1 MAKAIALLTEQQVA
15 QAEPQTKSRKLF
27 DGLGLY
33 LEVMPT
39 GTKAWRMK
47 FRQPNRKEDRLTFG
61 HYPEVSLELARSRC
75 LAARKM
81 LDEGQDPRTEFN
93 AARIR
98 LPKRLLQNRPLPPAM
113 DTRKVGHCASQ
124 VGRQAVERLHGL
136 VFPALSRVAAEE
148 GVRSDMQIMLER
160 IQKERSAEAIVIL
173 YDYCADIIFGCLEL
187 GIDEDDLIETMTD
200 ARVVQRRK

>member
-1 MAKAIALLTEQQVA
+1 MAKAIVLLTEQQVA

-61 HYPEVSLELARSRC
+61 HYPEVSLELARCRC

-81 LDEGQDPRTEFN
+81 LDEGQDPRTGFN

-98 LPKRLLQNRPLPPAM
+98 LPKRLLQNRPLPAAM
-113 DTRKVGHCASQ
+113 ATRKVGHCASQ

-148 GVRSDMQIMLER
+148 GVRSDIHIMLKK
-160 IQKERSAEAIVIL
+160 IQKERSAEAINML
-173 YDYCADIIFGCLEL
+173 YDYCADIIFCCLEL
-187 GIDEDDLIETMTD
+187 GIGEDDLMETMMD
-200 ARVVQRRK
+200 ARIVQRRK